1 MENNTLELIKA
12 FAKANK
18 YSTTKLEAFAQD
30 IIASIPKEDPKS
42 KRKVISNGI
51 QGRPMLDSTKQ
62 LHQRIINAIGFGYTT
77 SPEIAYIT
85 GINDKA
91 TLQNALH
98 ALQAQGKISKG
109 QKVQT
114 GKQGRQPF
122 SFKLV

>member
-1 MENNTLELIKA
+1 MENNIQSIIKA

-18 YSTTKLEAFAQD
+18 ISRSKLEQLAQD
-30 IIASIPKEDPKS
+30 IVASLPKEETKG
-42 KRKVISNGI
+42 KRKVIQNGI

-62 LHQRIINAIGFGYTT
+62 LHQRIINAIGFGYST

-85 GINDKA
+85 GIRDKV

-98 ALQAQGKISKG
+98 ALQSQGKISKG

-122 SFKLV
+122 SFKLI

>member
-1 MENNTLELIKA
+1 MENSTLELIKA

-18 YSTTKLEAFAQD
+18 YSAAKLEQLAQD
-30 IIASIPKEDPKS
+30 IIASIPKEAHKS
-42 KRKVISNGI
+42 KRKAIQNGI

-62 LHQRIINAIGFGYTT
+62 LHKRIINAISFGYTT

-85 GINDKA
+85 GIKDKI
-91 TLQNALH
+91 TLQNALI
-98 ALQAQGKISKG
+98 ALQSQGKITKG
-109 QKVQT
+109 QKVYT

>member
-1 MENNTLELIKA
+1 MQNSTLELIKA

-18 YSTTKLEAFAQD
+18 YSTAKLEAFAQD
-30 IIASIPKEDPKS
+30 IIASLPKDEPKS
-42 KRKVISNGI
+42 KRKVIQNGI
-51 QGRPMLDSTKQ
+51 QGRPMLDSTKE
-62 LHQRIINAIGFGYTT
+62 LHKRILSAIGFGYTT

-85 GINDKA
+85 GIKDKV
-91 TLQNALH
+91 TLQNALT

-109 QKVQT
+109 QKVHT